1 MRGARGGFARGGP
14 RGGRKAPNG
23 TSHDAFSADESLDDQ
38 GELGEMKKKYAA
50 ELAQLKEMFP
60 DWTDVD
66 LVFALQETDGDMMS
80 TIDHITQGKKVSR
93 TQYCPRSSQAAVQPQ
108 RLTHVR

>member
-1 MRGARGGFARGGP
+1 
-14 RGGRKAPNG
+14 
-23 TSHDAFSADESLDDQ
+23 
-38 GELGEMKKKYAA
+38 MKKKYAA